1 MFEYIQFYT
10 KNLSNFTVLLLLG
23 LIIAILDITIRKVV
37 KGVYLNVRENMRLK
51 HGGGGGGGGGGVE
64 GMTTKKG
71 GGAGDGAGGDG
82 AGGDGAG
89 GDGAGGDGAGGDD
102 SCPKDCNAVE
112 ALRKRL
118 STLIEN
124 ATKLQKDVKEN
135 NATIVTQQKTID
147 NMKKAVQK
155 LVEAGNK

>member
-10 KNLSNFTVLLLLG
+10 KNLSNFTVLLLVG
-23 LIIAILDITIRKVV
+23 FIIAILDITIRKIV

-51 HGGGGGGGGGGVE
+51 HGGGGQGKE
-64 GMTTKKG
+64 GLTTKKKS
-71 GGAGDGAGGDG
+71 GGDG
-82 AGGDGAG
+82 DGDDDGGASGGASG
-89 GDGAGGDGAGGDD
+89 GAGDD

-112 ALRKRL
+112 AMRKRL
-118 STLIEN
+118 TILIEN

-135 NATIVTQQKTID
+135 NETLIVQQKTID

-155 LVEAGNK
+155 IIESGNKKK

>member
-23 LIIAILDITIRKVV
+23 LIIAILDITIRKIV

-51 HGGGGGGGGGGVE
+51 HGGKEGMTTKKKSGGDDDGGGDGGGGGGG
-64 GMTTKKG
+64 
-71 GGAGDGAGGDG
+71 D
-82 AGGDGAG
+82 
-89 GDGAGGDGAGGDD
+89 GDD

-124 ATKLQKDVKEN
+124 ATKLQKDVNEN
-135 NATIVTQQKTID
+135 NETIVTQQKTID

-155 LVEAGNK
+155 LVEAGNKK

>member
-51 HGGGGGGGGGGVE
+51 HGGGGGGVE

-71 GGAGDGAGGDG
+71 GGAGDGAGDG
-82 AGGDGAG
+82 AGGD
-89 GDGAGGDGAGGDD
+89 GDD

>member
-23 LIIAILDITIRKVV
+23 LIIAILDITIRKIV
-37 KGVYLNVRENMRLK
+37 KGVYLNVRDNMRLK
-51 HGGGGGGGGGGVE
+51 HGGGGKEGMKTKKNGGADGGADGGSDGGADGGADGGGGG
-64 GMTTKKG
+64 
-71 GGAGDGAGGDG
+71 A
-82 AGGDGAG
+82 
-89 GDGAGGDGAGGDD
+89 GDD

-112 ALRKRL
+112 ELRKRL
-118 STLIEN
+118 TVLIEN

-135 NATIVTQQKTID
+135 DETITVQQKTID

-155 LVEAGNK
+155 LVESSNKKK

>member
-23 LIIAILDITIRKVV
+23 LIIAILDITIRKIV

-51 HGGGGGGGGGGVE
+51 HGGKE
-64 GMTTKKG
+64 GMTTKKKSGGASG
-71 GGAGDGAGGDG
+71 GGASGGDDDDGGDG
-82 AGGDGAG
+82 GDG
-89 GDGAGGDGAGGDD
+89 GGDD

-135 NATIVTQQKTID
+135 NETIVTQQKTID

-155 LVEAGNK
+155 LVEAGNKK

>member
-23 LIIAILDITIRKVV
+23 LIIAILDITIRKIV

-51 HGGGGGGGGGGVE
+51 HGGKEGMTTKKKSGGDDDGGGDGGGGGGG
-64 GMTTKKG
+64 
-71 GGAGDGAGGDG
+71 D
-82 AGGDGAG
+82 
-89 GDGAGGDGAGGDD
+89 GDD

-135 NATIVTQQKTID
+135 NETIVTQQKTID